1 MDEISFSEY
10 KKIQLELFWNE
21 IDVEKIEQEMKMLQ
35 EQYDDGKNHSIETW
49 DKWYDE
55 YLEFQ
60 EFHK

>member
-10 KKIQLELFWNE
+10 KKNQIELFRN
-21 IDVEKIEQEMKMLQ
+21 DVEEIEIEQEMKIFQ
-35 EQYDDGKNHSIETW
+35 AQYDDGKNHSIETW

>member
-10 KKIQLELFWNE
+10 RKRQLELFRN
-21 IDVEKIEQEMKMLQ
+21 DVEEIEIEQEMKMLQ

-55 YLEFQ
+55 LLEYLESL
-60 EFHK
+60 K